1 MGVDTR
7 LGQGEV
13 RAVKRRWTLRRA
25 GQSTIIHLVVI
36 SSAVLIGFPFFYMV
50 TSAFKTMSE
59 IYTIPTVWLPA
70 TLQWRNFADA
80 WTNVPF
86 ARYTINSTVYT
97 LACTMGQFCL
107 GLTAGYAFGRL
118 RFPKKDLLFFLILLA
133 FMIPG
138 QITLVPR
145 FMLLSDLKWLN
156 TYPGLIVPQLG
167 SAFVAFLLREHFRS
181 LPDELFDAAKIDG
194 AGHVRQLVEIALPI
208 SKPIVTTLLLLTA
221 VNHWNEYL
229 WPLIVTNT
237 ATMRTLPIG
246 IQDLKDLDIGMP
258 PQWQVLMAA
267 ATMVVLPLLVLF
279 LAAQRQFIEGAIQG
293 ALKE

>member
-1 MGVDTR
+1 MGAESRLSQDEMRAATR
-7 LGQGEV
+7 RSAL
-13 RAVKRRWTLRRA
+13 RAVGRSVLP
-25 GQSTIIHLVVI
+25 HLLVI
-36 SSAVLIGFPFFYMV
+36 VSAVLVGFPFFYMV
-50 TSAFKTMSE
+50 TSAFKTMGE

-70 TLQWRNFADA
+70 APQWRNFVDA
-80 WTNVPF
+80 WTKVSF
-86 ARYTINSTVYT
+86 ARFAVNSGVYT
-97 LACTMGQFCL
+97 MACTMGQFCL

-118 RFPKKDLLFFLILLA
+118 PFPKKNALFFIILLA

-145 FMLLSDLKWLN
+145 FMLLSDLGWIN

-181 LPDELFDAAKIDG
+181 LPDELFDAARIDG
-194 AGHVRQLVEIALPI
+194 AGHFRQLLEVALPL
-208 SKPIVTTLLLLTA
+208 SKPIATTLLLLTV

-258 PQWQVLMAA
+258 PQWQLVMAA

-293 ALKE
+293 ALKG